1 MGTEPVSQDT
11 GEEEQ
16 RKEPRWQVSWASL
29 STASWSGFTEMRW
42 WNIQD
47 FVHYICVNTRNTDT
61 RAKSG
66 SILHLQLINTKYPLI
81 TMQQQLKHAAEP
93 LSLNIGSF
101 YKQTNIAC

>member
-1 MGTEPVSQDT
+1 M
-11 GEEEQ
+11 
-16 RKEPRWQVSWASL
+16 
-29 STASWSGFTEMRW
+29 
-42 WNIQD
+42 
-47 FVHYICVNTRNTDT
+47 HYICVNTRNTDT

-101 YKQTNIAC
+101 YKPILPVKEMKDCQLELLCLQPFVNLQLTSVPRVPNYGLTTTLVTFVTLPD